1 MPSATHPAG
10 STRPPR
16 SSLLHVLPALLA
28 LALPAFGAELKGR
41 VVGATGLPI
50 PGAVVRTT
58 SGGTLVET
66 GANGSFRLAGLPEG
80 PVEIAVS
87 ADGHVERT
95 ERLDP
100 ASGPVEVA
108 LLSSSV
114 RSEVTVVGQ
123 RLVSSV
129 EEAER
134 VAGSYDALGAAELER
149 ARVFTTN
156 EALRRVPGIHTRDE
170 EGFAL
175 RPNIGIRGLNP
186 TRSTKVLLLE
196 DGLPLAY
203 APYGDNASYYH
214 PPIDRFRSVEVL
226 KGSSQIAYGPQT
238 LGGVVNYLT
247 PAPPSAP
254 SASLSIT
261 GGSESYFNAHASA
274 GGRIGATG
282 LLVDYVRKQGDGA
295 RENTSSRVDD
305 LSLKAVAPVGGSQT
319 LTFKAAWYHE
329 DSNLTYSGLRQ
340 AEWEAN
346 PRQNPFEN
354 DRTDFRNLSA
364 SVVHDL
370 VLSPNARLS
379 TAAYGSLFSRDWWR
393 QSSNSSQRPN
403 DALDPACG
411 GMANLSTTCGNE
423 GRLRDYTTWG
433 VTPRLTLDHVVLG
446 SRSQLHAGVR
456 WHQEKQ
462 ERVQKNGPLP
472 TSRDGVVVEE
482 NRRDAKA
489 FSAFVDNRF
498 EWGRWSVTPGVRF
511 ESVDYDRTNF
521 LANGGSGVSGTDSLS
536 QLLPGLGVSFR
547 AAART
552 TVFAGLHRGFAPPR
566 VEDVI
571 SNSGGVVELDP
582 ELSWNA
588 ELGVRTE
595 PAAGVSLQ
603 ATLFRMDYENQIVP
617 ASLAGGVGATLTN
630 GGETLQQGVEG
641 SLLLE
646 AAPLLRTAHDV
657 WFRAAVTWL
666 PTAEFEGTRTSGVSG
681 FGNVSVSGNRL
692 PYAPETLLTASVG
705 YRHPAGF
712 GASLEAVRTGEQ
724 YGDDL
729 NTVAPT
735 ADGQRGLIPAYTLWN
750 ATVDLDVP
758 RWRTTFFV
766 TVKNLFDETA
776 IVDRS
781 RGILPT
787 IPRLVQAGFKVSL

>member
-1 MPSATHPAG
+1 MPSAT
-10 STRPPR
+10 RPPGWFR
-16 SSLLHVLPALLA
+16 APLPLVFAALLA
-28 LALPAFGAELKGR
+28 TFPARAASLSGR
-41 VVGATGLPI
+41 VVGTSGAPI
-50 PGAVVRTT
+50 PGAIVRATR
-58 SGGTLVET
+58 GNALVET
-66 GANGSFRLAGLPEG
+66 GINGSFLLPGLPEG
-80 PVEIAVS
+80 PVQVAVS
-87 ADGHVERT
+87 APGHVEWTRS
-95 ERLDP
+95 LDP
-100 ASGPVEVA
+100 AVGPVEVV

-129 EEAER
+129 EQAER
-134 VAGSYDALGAAELER
+134 VAGSYDSLGAADLER
-149 ARVFTTN
+149 SHVFTTN
-156 EALRRVPGIHTRDE
+156 EALRKVPGVHTRDE
-170 EGFAL
+170 EGFGL

-186 TRSTKVLLLE
+186 TRSSKVLLLE

-247 PAPPSAP
+247 AAPPSDP
-254 SASLSIT
+254 SASVALS
-261 GGSESYFNAHASA
+261 GGSQSYFNAHATAGGQLGSA
-274 GGRIGATG
+274 GF
-282 LLVDYVRKQGDGA
+282 LVDYVRKQGDGA
-295 RENTSSRVDD
+295 RENTRSTLDD
-305 LSLKAVAPVGGSQT
+305 VSLKAVAPLGARQT
-319 LTFKAAWYHE
+319 LTFKGSWYQE
-329 DSNLTYSGLRQ
+329 DSQLTYSGLRQ
-340 AEWEAN
+340 AEWEAD
-346 PRQNPFEN
+346 PRQNPFLN
-354 DRTDFRNLSA
+354 DRTDFRNLSGSA
-364 SVVHDL
+364 VHDL
-370 VLSPNARLS
+370 VLAPGATLS
-379 TAAYGSLFSRDWWR
+379 TALYGSLFSRDWWR
-393 QSSNSSQRPN
+393 QASNSSQRPN
-403 DALDPACG
+403 DRSPACG
-411 GMANLSTTCGNE
+411 GMENLSTTCGNE

-433 VTPRLTLDHVVLG
+433 VTPRLTLDHSFLR
-446 SRSQLHAGVR
+446 SESQLHAGIR

-472 TSRDGVVVEE
+472 TSRDGVVVED

-498 EWGRWSVTPGVRF
+498 VWGRWSVTPGIRF
-511 ESVDYDRTNF
+511 ESISYDRTNF
-521 LANGGSGVSGTDSLS
+521 LASGGAGVSGSDSLS
-536 QLLPGLGVSFR
+536 QLLPGLGVSWV
-547 AAART
+547 AAKAT

-595 PAAGVSLQ
+595 AAPGVSLQ

-641 SLLLE
+641 SVLLE
-646 AAPLLRTAHDV
+646 AAPLLSTAHDV
-657 WFRAAVTWL
+657 WLRAAVTWL
-666 PTAEFEGTRTSGVSG
+666 PTAEFQGPRTSSVPGST
-681 FGNVSVSGNRL
+681 NVSVTGNRL
-692 PYAPETLLTASVG
+692 PYAPEVLVTASAG
-705 YRHPAGF
+705 YRHPVGL
-712 GASLEAVRTGEQ
+712 GASLEAVYTGAQ

-729 NTVAPT
+729 NTVAPS

-758 RWRTTFFV
+758 SWRTTFFV

-781 RGILPT
+781 RGVLPT

>member
-1 MPSATHPAG
+1 MAILLAAALPLSFTPAALAASLTGRVVDPAG
-10 STRPPR
+10 SPVT
-16 SSLLHVLPALLA
+16 
-28 LALPAFGAELKGR
+28 GA
-41 VVGATGLPI
+41 I
-50 PGAVVRTT
+50 VRTT
-58 SGGTLVET
+58 SGDHLVTT
-66 GANGSFRLAGLPEG
+66 GANGSFRLAGLPGG
-80 PVEIAVS
+80 PVRIVVA
-87 ADGHVERT
+87 APGHLEQTRT
-95 ERLDP
+95 FDP
-100 ASGPVEVA
+100 AAGPVEVVLA
-108 LLSSSV
+108 TSTV

-129 EEAER
+129 EQAER
-134 VAGSYDALGAAELER
+134 VPGSYDSLGRIDLER

-156 EALRRVPGIHTRDE
+156 EALRKVPGVHTRDE

-247 PAPPSAP
+247 PAPPSDP
-254 SASLSIT
+254 SASVSVT
-261 GGSESYFNAHASA
+261 GGNQSYFNAHASA
-274 GGRIGATG
+274 GGRLGATG

-305 LSLKAVAPVGGSQT
+305 LSLKSVTPLGERQT
-319 LTFKAAWYHE
+319 LTLKTAWYRE

-340 AEWEAN
+340 DEWEAN
-346 PRQNPFEN
+346 PRQNPFVN
-354 DRTDFRNLSA
+354 DRTDFENLSA
-364 SVVHDL
+364 SAVHDL
-370 VLSPNARLS
+370 VLSSKARLS

-393 QSSNSSQRPN
+393 QSSNSNQRPN
-403 DALDPACG
+403 DRNDPACG
-411 GMANLSTTCGNE
+411 GMQNLSTTCGNE

-433 VTPRLTLDHVVLG
+433 VTPRLTLDHGFLG
-446 SRSQLHAGVR
+446 SESRLHAGVR
-456 WHQEKQ
+456 WHQERQ

-472 TSRDGVVVEE
+472 TSRDGVVVED
-482 NRRDAKA
+482 NRRDARA

-498 EWGRWSVTPGVRF
+498 EWGRWSVTPGLRF
-511 ESVDYDRTNF
+511 ESIDYDRTNR
-521 LANGGSGVSGTDSLS
+521 LASGGAGVSGATDLT
-536 QLLPGLGVSFR
+536 QLLPGLGVSWR
-547 AAART
+547 AASRT
-552 TVFAGLHRGFAPPR
+552 TLFAGLHRGFAPPR

-571 SNSGGVVELDP
+571 SNAGGVVELDP

-595 PAAGVSLQ
+595 PTPGVSLQ

-641 SLLLE
+641 SVFLE
-646 AAPLLRTAHDV
+646 AAPLLKTTHDAWLRV
-657 WFRAAVTWL
+657 AVTWL
-666 PTAEFEGTRTSGVSG
+666 PTAEFQGTRTSSVSG
-681 FGNVSVSGNRL
+681 FGSVSVSGNRL
-692 PYAPETLLTASVG
+692 PYAPERLLTASAG
-705 YRHPAGF
+705 YRHPAGV
-712 GASLEAVRTGEQ
+712 GASLEAVYTGAQ

-729 NTVAPT
+729 NTVAPS

-758 RWRTTFFV
+758 KWRTTFFV
-766 TVKNLFDETA
+766 AVKNLFDETA

-781 RGILPT
+781 RGILPS